1 MIILYVLIVW
11 FQNQRWAC
19 HIAGCC
25 EENTDE
31 PSQKKVMTE
40 QEKWNANESLLG
52 SGIAT
57 TSPRVLFRSML
68 VFCFVCGRGGCLSIQ
83 YFNGRRHH

>member
-40 QEKWNANESLLG
+40 QEKMERKR
-52 SGIAT
+52 I
-57 TSPRVLFRSML
+57 TSREWHRNYKSKGVIQKHASFLFCVWEGWVPL
-68 VFCFVCGRGGCLSIQ
+68 YTVF
-83 YFNGRRHH
+83 